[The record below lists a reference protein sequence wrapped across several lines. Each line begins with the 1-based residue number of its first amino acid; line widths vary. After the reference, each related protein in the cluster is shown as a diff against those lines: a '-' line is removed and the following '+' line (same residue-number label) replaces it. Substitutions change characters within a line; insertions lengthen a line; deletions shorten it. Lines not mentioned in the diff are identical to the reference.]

1 MFAPLNPAVRDWH
14 GQRVWLIGASSGIG
28 AALAQ
33 KLLLLGARV
42 TVSARREAALKETV
56 HDYPNALVLPFDASV
71 ADDWSPAWQK
81 LRSQWDGVDLVLFCA
96 ADYQPQRSWE
106 TSGDDA
112 ARAIAVNLTAVYRGL
127 ELVLPALIA
136 QGSGGV
142 GVIASVAGFL
152 GLPQATVYGPTKAAL
167 INLAEILY
175 ADLHPKG
182 LAVYLINPG
191 FVATRLTEKNA
202 FTMPALQTPQSAADA
217 IVHGIEAGRFE
228 IHFPRRFTFFLK
240 CLRLLPYRLQLAIT
254 QKLVRGA

>member
-1 MFAPLNPAVRDWH
+1 MFSPLNPPVRDWH

-42 TVSARREAALKETV
+42 AVSARREAALKEVV
-56 HDYPNALVLPFDASV
+56 HDYPNALILPFDASA
-71 ADDWSPAWQK
+71 ADDWLPAWQK
-81 LRSQWDGVDLVLFCA
+81 LQAQWNGVDLVLFCA

-106 TSGDDA
+106 VSGDDA
-112 ARAIAVNLTAVYRGL
+112 ARTIAINLTAVYRGL
-127 ELVLPALIA
+127 ELVLPALIT

-142 GVIASVAGFL
+142 AVIASVAGFL
-152 GLPQATVYGPTKAAL
+152 GLPQATVYGPSKAAL

-202 FTMPALQTPQSAADA
+202 FAMPALQTPQSAAEA

-240 CLRLLPYRLQLAIT
+240 CLRLLPYRLQFAIT
-254 QKLVRGA
+254 QKLIRGA